1 MGGASGFP
9 TSEQIRGASD
19 NMLSGKNIIVGVSGG
34 IAAYKAVDVVSRL
47 RKLGAETHVVMTENA
62 TKLVAPLTFRTIS
75 AQPVIVHMFEEPRQW
90 NVEHVALAEMADLF
104 VLCPATANCIGKIAN
119 GIADDF
125 LTTTIMACTCPRL
138 ICPAM
143 NHNMYENK
151 IVQQNISRLRR
162 LGYEILEPEYG
173 RLASGATGKGRLP
186 DPEKIV
192 QKIVSVLSF
201 QKDLTG
207 VTFLVT
213 AGPTREWI
221 DPVRY
226 ISNPSTG
233 KMGYSVAEAAAKR
246 GAKVYL
252 VSGPSQLEPPSGVI
266 LKKVETTEEMLD
278 ACLEVYPEVQ
288 VVIGCAAPEDFKPV
302 GFSGEKIK
310 KQGDLLHLSF
320 AETVDI
326 LKTLGES
333 KGSRILVG
341 FAAET
346 DNILE
351 NAMAKITKKNLD
363 FICANQV
370 GLPDRAFGAD
380 TNAVTIIMPEGTH
393 LDVGPSSKFEV
404 AMAIIDQ
411 VKTILD
417 ERRN

>member
-1 MGGASGFP
+1 
-9 TSEQIRGASD
+9 
-19 NMLSGKNIIVGVSGG
+19 MLSGKNIVVGVSGG
-34 IAAYKAVDVVSRL
+34 IAAYKTVDVVSRL

-75 AQPVIVHMFEEPRQW
+75 AQPVIVHMFEEPKQW
-90 NVEHVALAEMADLF
+90 NVEHIALAEMADLF

-125 LTTTIMACTCPRL
+125 LTTTVMACTCPVI

-151 IVQQNISRLRR
+151 VVQQNISKLKG

-173 RLASGATGKGRLP
+173 RLASGAVGKGRLP

-192 QKIVSVLSF
+192 EKIVDTLSIE
-201 QKDLTG
+201 KDLKD

-233 KMGYSVAEAAAKR
+233 KMGYAIAEAAAKR

-252 VSGPSQLEPPSGVI
+252 VSGPSELVPPFGVI
-266 LKKVETTEEMLD
+266 LKKVDTTEDMLR

-288 VVIGCAAPEDFKPV
+288 VVIGCAAPGDFKPV
-302 GFSGEKIK
+302 EYSEKKIK
-310 KQGDLLHLSF
+310 KQGDVLCLALS
-320 AETVDI
+320 ETVDI
-326 LKTLGES
+326 LKTLGEN

-346 DNILE
+346 DDVVE
-351 NAMAKITKKNLD
+351 NAKAKIIKKNLD

-380 TNAVTIIMPEGTH
+380 TNAVTIIMPDGTCF
-393 LDVGPSSKFEV
+393 DIGPASKYEV

-411 VKTILD
+411 VKNILD